1 MRVYKAIERALEA
14 LTVFFWRA
22 FILVHELKN
31 IWAKRALVRSFRPTE
46 EQKREAEE
54 FWRGVLGHGI
64 PLWWHRLYA
73 SYTGRWDPRY
83 IPEILFSVR
92 LEPNSSRRADR
103 EALDDKRRIGV
114 FAGDDLRAPEEYA
127 SCCAGVVTQRGR
139 AVRPS
144 ELHGILADAGPCVVK
159 RTRDTSSG
167 RDVSFADFEGGHDSV
182 TGLDV
187 GSVVSRMGGD
197 WVCQEAVAQH
207 PSIAAIHPESVNTM
221 RIVTY
226 LTEHGVGACP
236 VVLRVGRGA
245 SQVDNAHAGG
255 MFVHVREDG
264 TLAEEAFTE
273 YQERYREHPDTGI
286 VFAGHRIEGV
296 RGAVNA
302 CRRRHLAV
310 GGFGFVSWDVCID
323 TQGAPVLIE
332 VNLVS
337 QTVWFPQMA
346 SGAAMFGDDTA
357 EVVRRYRRGRA

>member
-14 LTVFFWRA
+14 LIIFFWRT
-22 FILVHELKN
+22 FILIHEIKN
-31 IWAKRALVRSFRPTE
+31 IWAKRALVRSFCPTE
-46 EQKREAEE
+46 DQKRDAEAY
-54 FWRGVLGHGI
+54 WRGVLGHGI

-73 SYTGRWDPRY
+73 SYTGKWDPRY

-92 LEPNSSRRADR
+92 LEPNSSNRADS

-114 FAGDDLRAPEEYA
+114 FAGDGLRAPEEYA
-127 SCCAGVVTQRGR
+127 ICCEGVVTRHGKGVR
-139 AVRPS
+139 AS
-144 ELHGILADAGPCVVK
+144 ELHGSLADAGPCVIK
-159 RTRDTSSG
+159 RARDTSSG
-167 RDVSFADFEGGHDSV
+167 RDVSFADFEGGRDRV

-187 GSVVSRMGGD
+187 GSVVSKMGGD
-197 WVCQEAVAQH
+197 WVCQEAVVQH

-226 LTEHGVGACP
+226 LTDRGVGACP

-245 SQVDNAHAGG
+245 SRVDNAHAGG

-264 TLAEEAFTE
+264 TLSEEAFTE
-273 YQERYREHPDTGI
+273 YQGRYREHPDTGL

-296 RGAVNA
+296 RGAVEA

-332 VNLVS
+332 VNLIS
-337 QTVWFPQMA
+337 QAVWLCQMA
-346 SGAAMFGDDTA
+346 SGEAAFGDDTA
-357 EVVRRYRRGRA
+357 EVVRRYLRRRA